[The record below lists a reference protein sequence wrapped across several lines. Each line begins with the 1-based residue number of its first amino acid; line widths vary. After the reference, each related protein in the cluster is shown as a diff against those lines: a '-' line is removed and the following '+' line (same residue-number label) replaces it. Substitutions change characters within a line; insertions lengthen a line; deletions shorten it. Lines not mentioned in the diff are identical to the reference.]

1 MNLKALAKAIDGEL
15 TGDGTVEI
23 TGAAPLTTAG
33 PAEISF
39 LANPAY
45 AKYVAT
51 TRAAA
56 VIVQRGWTGADV
68 PVIRCGDP
76 YAAFRQAMVLL
87 HGFRKAPFR
96 GIDPR
101 ASIDPQAVV
110 AQTAAVGPF
119 VTVCAGARVG
129 AGTVLYPGVFVG
141 PDASIGADCTLH
153 PNVVVYDGCTLGDRV
168 TVHANTV
175 VGEDGFGYA
184 TVNGVHEKIPQAG
197 RAWIGDDVEIGACCT
212 IDRATI
218 GTTEVGPGSK
228 FSNLVAIGHG
238 SKIGPGNL
246 LVAQVGIAGSTT
258 TGRYC
263 VFGGQA
269 GVAGHLTLGD
279 GVQVGGGGGVTKNI
293 PAGMV
298 VWGMPAT
305 AIAEARRQKVM
316 IRQLPKLRDRVAE
329 LERLVAQLTEALDAQ
344 RNQT

>member
-1 MNLKALAKAIDGEL
+1 MKLKALAKAIGGEL
-15 TGDGTVEI
+15 TGDGTVAV

-33 PAEISF
+33 PAEVSF

-51 TRAAA
+51 TKAAA
-56 VIVQRGWTGADV
+56 VIVARDWTGGDV
-68 PVIRCGDP
+68 SVIRCADP
-76 YAAFRQAMVLL
+76 YAAFREAMVLL
-87 HGFRKAPFR
+87 HGFRQAPFR

-101 ASIDPQAVV
+101 ASIDPEAVLAESV
-110 AQTAAVGPF
+110 AVGPF
-119 VTVCAGARVG
+119 VTVCAGARVAG
-129 AGTVLYPGVFVG
+129 GTVLYPGVFVG
-141 PDASIGADCTLH
+141 PDTSIGPDCILH
-153 PNVVVYDGCTLGDRV
+153 PNVVVYDGCEIGARV

-175 VGEDGFGYA
+175 IGEDGFGYA
-184 TVNGVHEKIPQAG
+184 TVDGVHEKIPQAG
-197 RAWIGDDVEIGACCT
+197 RVWIGDDVEIGACCT

-218 GTTEVGPGSK
+218 GTTEIGPGSK

-238 SKIGPGNL
+238 SKLGAGNL
-246 LVAQVGIAGSTT
+246 LVAQVGIAGSAT

-279 GVQVGGGGGVTKNI
+279 GVQVGGQAGVTKSV
-293 PAGMV
+293 PAGMQ

-305 AIAEARRQKVM
+305 TLTEARRQKVM

-329 LERLVAQLTEALDAQ
+329 LERLVAELTDALTAQ
-344 RNQT
+344 RRDL